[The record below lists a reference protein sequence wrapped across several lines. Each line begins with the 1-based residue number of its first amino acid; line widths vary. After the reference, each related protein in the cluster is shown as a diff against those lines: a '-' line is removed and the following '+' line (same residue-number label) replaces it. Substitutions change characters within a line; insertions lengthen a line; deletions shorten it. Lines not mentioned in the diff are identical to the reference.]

1 MLGAMT
7 TPAQQRLAPLDWMRG
22 LVMVF
27 MTLDHVSAIF
37 NSERLQEDA
46 YIDGSAMAS
55 LFVEPGNPLHFLTR
69 WITHLCAPTFVFL
82 AGTALALS
90 VARRVE
96 RGDSGWAIDRHLL
109 VRGGL
114 LIVLEVWMSLG
125 SLFPV
130 LQVLYAIGASLLCMV
145 LLRRLPTW
153 VLAGAALVW
162 MGAGEWFTG
171 AIGLKPVMGRED
183 SVVTSLWG
191 GLVFMKGYVELP
203 LTLPTLL
210 WMEGRDFFLA
220 LYPFLPWLAIMMLGW
235 AFGNWLAVRRT
246 QEDLAQSAARLLTI
260 VGTLA
265 LCVFVAQRVIDG
277 YGNYWL
283 PRGDDTW
290 LRWLQVSK
298 YPPSLAFYGL
308 ELGFM
313 ALLLSCFFRFQK
325 REVKANGP
333 LIVFGQVALFFFLIH
348 VHLLMLVRVY
358 TTGLETEAPL
368 GVYGTWGATLLALV
382 ILYPICWVYRR
393 LKQAYPAS
401 LLRFF

>member
-235 AFGNWLAVRRT
+235 AFGNWLAM
-246 QEDLAQSAARLLTI
+246 
-260 VGTLA
+260 
-265 LCVFVAQRVIDG
+265 
-277 YGNYWL
+277 
-283 PRGDDTW
+283 
-290 LRWLQVSK
+290 LRC
-298 YPPSLAFYGL
+298 PSPIF
-308 ELGFM
+308 
-313 ALLLSCFFRFQK
+313 
-325 REVKANGP
+325 P
-333 LIVFGQVALFFFLIH
+333 
-348 VHLLMLVRVY
+348 
-358 TTGLETEAPL
+358 APL
-368 GVYGTWGATLLALV
+368 
-382 ILYPICWVYRR
+382 
-393 LKQAYPAS
+393 
-401 LLRFF
+401 

>member
-1 MLGAMT
+1 MT

-37 NSERLQEDA
+37 NHERLQEDA
-46 YIDGSAMAS
+46 YIDSSAMAS

-69 WITHLCAPTFVFL
+69 WVTHLCAPTFVFL

-96 RGDSGWAIDRHLL
+96 SGDSGWAIDRHLL
-109 VRGGL
+109 LRGAL
-114 LIVLEVWMSLG
+114 LILLEVWMSL
-125 SLFPV
+125 SSMFPV
-130 LQVLYAIGASLLCMV
+130 LQVLYAIGASVLCMT
-145 LLRRLPTW
+145 LLRRLPSW
-153 VLAGAALVW
+153 VLVGVALVW

-171 AIGLKPVMGRED
+171 AIGLKPIMGQDD
-183 SVVTSLWG
+183 SGVTSLWG
-191 GLVFMKGYVELP
+191 GLVFVKGYVDLP
-203 LTLPTLL
+203 FTLPSIL
-210 WMEGRDFFLA
+210 WVEGRAFFLA

-235 AFGNWLAVRRT
+235 AFGNWLAVRRM
-246 QEDLAQSAARLLTI
+246 QADLAQSAARLLSI
-260 VGTLA
+260 AGVLA
-265 LCVFVAQRVIDG
+265 LCVFIAQRLLDG

-308 ELGFM
+308 ELGIM
-313 ALLLSCFFRFQK
+313 ALLLACFFRFQS
-325 REVKANGP
+325 RVVKPNGP
-333 LIVFGQVALFFFLIH
+333 LMVFGQVALFFFLIH
-348 VHLLMLVRVY
+348 VHLMMLVRVF
-358 TTGLETEAPL
+358 TTGLGTDAPL
-368 GVYGTWGATLLALV
+368 GMYGTWAATLIALIV
-382 ILYPICWVYRR
+382 LYPICRAYRR
-393 LKQAYPAS
+393 LKQAHPRS